1 MGSSYSQNA
10 AVRRSLWLAAV
21 VAGALLSTHSTP
33 HAAQPA
39 VALNVFFGNLH
50 SHTAYS
56 DGTGTPQQAYDH
68 ARTVAA
74 LDFLAITEH
83 NHRNAGSTGNDP
95 LNLNL
100 GLDHTLYNGPQAAS
114 LISTANAV
122 NTQFANTFVALY
134 GQEYST
140 NSDGN
145 HVNVFDVGEVID
157 EDVIPN
163 KRFDLFYGSWLPT
176 HLDTTGKPAIVQ
188 FNHPKSMNEDYGVLN
203 FGSLAATL
211 TAALPHVRTIQI
223 INGPHDATTS
233 GNRVNTVKS
242 RTYLQYLNAGFRIAP
257 TADQD
262 NHFIT
267 HGSATDHRTA
277 VLAPSLTKANI
288 LEAIRERH
296 VYASQDKN
304 LRVLFSINGQP
315 LGSVVPMAAGTALRI
330 EVQLTDPDES
340 TANYH
345 VSLRRD
351 VVGGELEADQEF
363 GGGDA
368 SGNGTLIF
376 DQFQHSAADE
386 YFLVQVVQIGSD
398 GADVAWTAPIWL
410 VSPSGDIDVHP
421 PDDDTGPGPGTPTH
435 PEEFVWSQ
443 NSEVYHLAQCRVVQ
457 QIAPQNRRAGHQP
470 PAGKRLHTGC
480 PH

>member
-1 MGSSYSQNA
+1 MSQPF
-10 AVRRSLWLAAV
+10 VTPVIRRVLWTAG
-21 VAGALLSTHSTP
+21 VATGILLSTNSRQQ
-33 HAAQPA
+33 AAQPDTP
-39 VALNVFFGNLH
+39 LHVFFGNLH

-56 DGTGTPQQAYDH
+56 DGTGTPQQGYDH
-68 ARTVAA
+68 ARTVARV
-74 LDFLAITEH
+74 DFLAITEH

-95 LNLNL
+95 LNLNMA
-100 GLDHTLYNGPQAAS
+100 LDHSLYNGAQAAS

-122 NTQFANTFVALY
+122 NAQFSNTFVALY

-163 KRFDLFYGSWLPT
+163 KRYDLFYNSWLPT
-176 HLDTTGKPAIVQ
+176 HLDTLGKPAIVQ
-188 FNHPKSMNEDYGVLN
+188 FNHPKSINQDYGVLN

-223 INGPHDATTS
+223 INGPHDATGS
-233 GNRVNTVKS
+233 GHRVTNVKS

-277 VLAPSLTKANI
+277 VLAPTLTKTNV
-288 LEAIRERH
+288 LEAIRERR

-304 LRVLFSINGQP
+304 LKILFTINGQP
-315 LGSVVPMAAGTALRI
+315 LGAVVPMPAGTPLRI
-330 EVQLTDPDES
+330 EVQLTDPDEA
-340 TANYH
+340 TANYR

-351 VVGGELEADQEF
+351 VVGGEVEADQEF
-363 GGGDA
+363 AGGDA

-386 YFLVQVVQIGSD
+386 YFLVQVVQMGGD
-398 GADVAWTAPIWL
+398 GADEAWTAPIWL
-410 VSPSGDIDVHP
+410 VSPTDDIDVHP
-421 PDDDTGPGPGTPTH
+421 HDDDAGPNPSDPAH
-435 PEEFVWSQ
+435 PDEFVWSE
-443 NSEVYHLAQCRVVQ
+443 NSDVFHLAQCRVVQ
-457 QIAPQNRRAGHQP
+457 QIAPQNRRSGHQP
-470 PAGKRLHTGC
+470 PADKRLHTGC
-480 PH
+480 PR